1 MTVDKDALV
10 AALRLRYDY
19 FSAESVFEIVR
30 QRAGLG
36 DKAALDAAEMRAFRT
51 ALVAHG
57 DRTDRVVAQIDEL
70 LGGAPAAAE
79 SAPAKVPATEPAK
92 PAKGGKGK
100 PEPEAKPAEAAPAKE
115 AALAEAAPAKGEDAA
130 GPIET
135 TISLKGLE
143 VTDGEEVLICGGL
156 SEIGDW
162 DPDKARPLTREG
174 ELWSTTIKLA
184 PDAEISFKFLR
195 RDAEGKVVWET
206 GDNRSVTAAQ
216 PLDATWR

>member
-1 MTVDKDALV
+1 MIDYLAAMTVDKDALV

-30 QRAGLG
+30 QRAGL
-36 DKAALDAAEMRAFRT
+36 DNKASLDAAELAAFRA

-57 DRTDRVVAQIDEL
+57 DRTDRVVAQVDEL
-70 LGGAPAAAE
+70 LGGAPAAAP
-79 SAPAKVPATEPAK
+79 APAEPAKPAAEPAK

-100 PEPEAKPAEAAPAKE
+100 EPEAARPAEAAPAK
-115 AALAEAAPAKGEDAA
+115 AAEPAPVA
-130 GPIET
+130 GSIAT

-143 VTDGEEVLICGGL
+143 VAVGEQVMMCGGL
-156 SEIGDW
+156 SELGDW
-162 DPDKARPLTREG
+162 DPEKARPLTREG

-184 PDAEISFKFLR
+184 PDAEVSFKFLR

-206 GDNRSVTAAQ
+206 GDNRSVTAAK